1 MPNLK
6 SAIKRVRQ
14 SDEAGTR
21 NKAQMN
27 AARTSVKKFEK
38 AVEEND
44 SNAGELYQEAVRL
57 VDKAKSSGLIHQNK
71 ANRIK
76 SRLTKLNNA

>member
-57 VDKAKSSGLIHQNK
+57 VDKAKSSGLMHQNK

-76 SRLTKLNNA
+76 SRLAKLNNA

>member
-21 NKAQMN
+21 NKAQIN
-27 AARTSVKKFEK
+27 SARTAIRKFEK
-38 AVEEND
+38 AIEEND
-44 SNAGELYQEAVRL
+44 SNAGELHQEAVRL
-57 VDKAKSSGLIHQNK
+57 VDKAKSSGLVHENK